1 MNLIG
6 KAILI
11 TGASS
16 GIGLDA
22 VEQFTKAG
30 ASVIACGRSA
40 VKLEAVK
47 AHFPKTETIGCDIAD
62 EDDARELKEK
72 VKALGGIDLLY
83 NNAGAKYN
91 AWATNHGSPDTLI
104 NAEREIQTNYLAVI
118 RLNEL
123 FIPLL
128 EKRAE
133 PVIINTSSAL
143 AYVPSGAMPTYSAS
157 KAALHS
163 YTVSLR
169 LQLQKEKSRIKVY
182 ELMPPTVDTPF
193 NIAANTPTLSAS
205 VVNEALIKA
214 LATNRFE
221 IRPGRANLL
230 YYLQRLLPDRALKII
245 NP

>member
-1 MNLIG
+1 MNLTG
-6 KAILI
+6 KVILI
-11 TGASS
+11 TGGSS

-30 ASVIACGRSA
+30 VFVIVCGRSA

-47 AHFPKTETIGCDIAD
+47 ARFPRTETIACDIAD
-62 EDDARELKEK
+62 EDDVLELKEK
-72 VKALGGIDLLY
+72 VEALGGIDILY

-91 AWATNHGSPDTLI
+91 DRATSHGSPDTVI
-104 NAEREIQTNYLAVI
+104 NAEREVQTNYLAVI

-123 FIPLL
+123 FIPML
-128 EKRAE
+128 EERAA

-157 KAALHS
+157 KAALHA

-169 LQLQKEKSRIKVY
+169 LQLQKERSKIRVY
-182 ELMPPTVDTPF
+182 ELLPPTVDTPF
-193 NIAANTPTLSAS
+193 NTLGKAS
-205 VVNEALIKA
+205 TLGAGVVNKA
-214 LATNRFE
+214 LLGALSTNRFE
-221 IRPGRANLL
+221 IRPGRASLL
-230 YYLQRLLPDRALKII
+230 YYIQRLFPGRALKII